1 MSSIVFLAAALCWW
15 AKIITTTTTTIS
27 TRASEE
33 AAAADGGR
41 VRSCSGD
48 GVDGEQLSASL
59 ERGVACS
66 GVALTGRSGV
76 NGGV

>member
-1 MSSIVFLAAALCWW
+1 MSSIVFLPVALCWW
-15 AKIITTTTTTIS
+15 AKIITTTTTTS

-33 AAAADGGR
+33 AAAADGGL

-66 GVALTGRSGV
+66 GVALTDRSGV

>member
-1 MSSIVFLAAALCWW
+1 MSSIVFLPAALCWW
-15 AKIITTTTTTIS
+15 AKIITTTTAIS

-33 AAAADGGR
+33 AAADGGL